1 MSCFPEPYDHN
12 NNTIELGLDLPN
24 YATKSGLKYTRA
36 VDILTLAKKDD
47 LTNLKPEL
55 HKLDNDKSKTF
66 SADLSK
72 LSNVLKKRSVMNWLK
87 NRMLFRLLTLVI

>member
-47 LTNLKPEL
+47 LTNLKL
-55 HKLDNDKSKTF
+55 IKL
-66 SADLSK
+66 
-72 LSNVLKKRSVMNWLK
+72 
-87 NRMLFRLLTLVI
+87 I